1 MGPQRK
7 AGQGSVAHPH
17 LPMLCPQAQYVF
29 LYQCILRFLQQSSPV
44 PAEKGPTYENL
55 LFENVAPTEA

>member
-1 MGPQRK
+1 
-7 AGQGSVAHPH
+7 
-17 LPMLCPQAQYVF
+17 MLCPQAQYVF